1 MCINEKVSMTAFIT
15 CTTASLYLFYRNN
28 KYDRWVA
35 IFFFYIGLM
44 QLLEYFMWI
53 DQECKGLNQISTD
66 IGFWHNIFQPV
77 ASFVIAY
84 IFTMGKVSIYI
95 YISFILYLYF

>member
-15 CTTASLYLFYRNN
+15 CTIASLYLFYRNN

-77 ASFVIAY
+77 ASFVIA
-84 IFTMGKVSIYI
+84 
-95 YISFILYLYF
+95 